1 MKPVIRGLGTVGLLL
16 TTAGIWSASA
26 QFTPPY
32 TGVPA
37 EVKSVNDRYMRAV
50 LTGDGN
56 GLTSAT
62 TDDFVFVN
70 DKGLELK
77 RDAVI
82 AGWKN
87 GAVKYTN
94 ISTLEEVIRV
104 YGDSAIMTGL
114 TVSKGTASGQPFE
127 RTARFVRVYVKSAKG
142 WLASH
147 SQVTELK

>member
-1 MKPVIRGLGTVGLLL
+1 MKPVIRCMGMAGLLL
-16 TTAGIWSASA
+16 ATAGIWSASA

-37 EVKSVNDRYMRAV
+37 DVKSVNDRYMRAV

-70 DKGLELK
+70 DKGAELK

-82 AGWKN
+82 AGWKT

-104 YGDSAIMTGL
+104 YGDSAIMTGV
-114 TVSKGTASGQPFE
+114 TVSKGTASDQPFE
-127 RTARFVRVYVKSAKG
+127 RTARFVRVFVKTPKG
-142 WLASH
+142 WLAAH
-147 SQVTELK
+147 SQVTAGK